1 MSCVLRG
8 IERGVRKLGLGGR
21 RNLGLSI
28 FWVRGSSEFRVINF
42 LGYFGTSKRTFWK
55 KKYGP
60 EKFHM
65 KKWGCGPNLGYGLDI

>member
-28 FWVRGSSEFRVINF
+28 FWVT
-42 LGYFGTSKRTFWK
+42 LGRRKGRFGK

>member
-28 FWVRGSSEFRVINF
+28 FWAGVRVRVRVRVTKTCIYNE
-42 LGYFGTSKRTFWK
+42 REK
-55 KKYGP
+55 K
-60 EKFHM
+60 M
-65 KKWGCGPNLGYGLDI
+65 V